1 MVMASTTTLVAAQC
15 AEVAEYMGAEK
26 RMMNWI
32 GLQTRLEYGQS
43 SRLKGGS
50 LLLKSFMIKEAFSF
64 ANCDIAEDILSIF
77 LSPHRGFD
85 GIELHGAHG
94 FIIHQF
100 MKDNAN
106 DRYGR
111 TMENRCKFGL
121 EIVEAVVDEIGTEHV

>member
-1 MVMASTTTLVAAQC
+1 
-15 AEVAEYMGAEK
+15 
-26 RMMNWI
+26 
-32 GLQTRLEYGQS
+32 LQTCLEYGQR

-64 ANCDIAEDILSIF
+64 ANYDIAEDILSIF

-85 GIELHGAHG
+85 GIELHRAHG

-111 TMENRCKFGL
+111 TMENRYKFGL
-121 EIVEAVVDEIGTEHV
+121 EIVEVVVDEIGTEHV

>member
-1 MVMASTTTLVAAQC
+1 MGETRFEVGENMCHAYRLIAIQKPCVTRDVGRMIHRMTLSVCPVVVMTHTQVVFP
-15 AEVAEYMGAEK
+15 EGK
-26 RMMNWI
+26 
-32 GLQTRLEYGQS
+32 
-43 SRLKGGS
+43 RLKVWIVEEIWYEHP
-50 LLLKSFMIKEAFSF
+50 LPRFY
-64 ANCDIAEDILSIF
+64 
-77 LSPHRGFD
+77 RGFD